1 MVAWKAEQKRNRKK
15 RAESRIS
22 QSIDD
27 DAATNVTPVDTSMAA
42 SPAGPAPSSGP
53 SEQVSEP
60 SMTSEETPSEMI
72 VDETD

>member
-27 DAATNVTPVDTSMAA
+27 ATNVTPVDTSMAA

>member
-1 MVAWKAEQKRNRKK
+1 M
-15 RAESRIS
+15 
-22 QSIDD
+22 
-27 DAATNVTPVDTSMAA
+27 TPVDTSMAA

-60 SMTSEETPSEMI
+60 SSEETPSEMI

>member
-27 DAATNVTPVDTSMAA
+27 ATNVTPVDTSMAA
-42 SPAGPAPSSGP
+42 SPVGPAPSSGP
-53 SEQVSEP
+53 SEQVSEQP
-60 SMTSEETPSEMI
+60 ITSEETPSEMI

>member
-1 MVAWKAEQKRNRKK
+1 M
-15 RAESRIS
+15 
-22 QSIDD
+22 
-27 DAATNVTPVDTSMAA
+27 TPVDTSMAA

-53 SEQVSEP
+53 SEQVPEP